1 MSGWAA
7 LGSVPPKA
15 GCATAWKLFADGH
28 WREGGMVTML
38 KPRAASA
45 KLAVLALVVALWMGG
60 EILGSTPALAVHVGC
75 GDTITT
81 DTTLDS
87 DLVDCPNNGI
97 IIGADDITL
106 DLNGHTIDGDGQL
119 VDPCPEGEFCDA
131 GLFADGHDGVTV
143 MNGSVREFAFGVAV
157 GSASGVRLA
166 GLSSTRN
173 AFFGFFLFDVSQ
185 SVLRESSGSQN
196 PVPDG
201 DGLGMF
207 ASRGNRIVDNRFSGN
222 SLGIHVEDSPNNLI
236 KGNVISGQTEGP
248 GILMQADRNEIRSNT
263 CRRNGICILLARG
276 NRNVIARNHV
286 GGGGSGIGVENGH
299 DNVVTR
305 NVVVRVD
312 QIGIQLGIRLPAIGG
327 ASNVVRRN
335 VVKGS
340 GEDAFLVAKKDDH
353 SVLNH
358 NIARRAGDDGFDI
371 RSDSARL
378 MNNRAFGNADLGI
391 DAVQGVIDGGGN
403 IARFNGDP
411 RQCVNVACN

>member
-1 MSGWAA
+1 MRSAY
-7 LGSVPPKA
+7 LGLRYPARLVPTGVLVCLTFA
-15 GCATAWKLFADGH
+15 MVIVVGADSAHAT
-28 WREGGMVTML
+28 
-38 KPRAASA
+38 
-45 KLAVLALVVALWMGG
+45 
-60 EILGSTPALAVHVGC
+60 HVNC

-81 DTTLDS
+81 DTVLDS
-87 DLVDCPNNGI
+87 DLIDCPNNGI

-106 DLNGHTIDGDGQL
+106 DLNGHTIDGDTQL

-131 GLFADGHDGVTV
+131 GVFADGHDGVTM
-143 MNGSVREFAFGVAV
+143 MNGFVREFATGVAV

-173 AFFGFFLFDVSQ
+173 AFFGFLLFDVSQ
-185 SVLRESSGSQN
+185 SVLRDSSGSQN

-207 ASRGNRIVDNRFSGN
+207 ASRSNRIVDNRFSGN

-248 GILMQADRNEIRSNT
+248 GILMQANRNEIRSNT
-263 CRRNGICILLARG
+263 CRRNGICILANG
-276 NRNVIARNHV
+276 DHNIIARNHV
-286 GGGGSGIGVENGH
+286 GGGGDGIGVENGR

-305 NVVVRVD
+305 NVLVRV
-312 QIGIQLGIRLPAIGG
+312 QGTGINLGIRFPAFGG
-327 ASNVVRRN
+327 RNNVVRKN

-340 GEDAFLVAKKDDH
+340 GGDAFLVAKKDGH

-391 DAVQGVIDGGGN
+391 DAVQGVIDGGRN

-411 RQCVNVACN
+411 RQCVNIECN